1 MVIKKNS
8 QDLVSANFT
17 HAEYYSAS
25 RGQGESFELSDIC
38 INAIQYIREYFGEPI
53 VITSTRRSKSENK
66 RIGGSSRSQHIT
78 GNAVDWVFKNNRDKN
93 AEKFYREII
102 AGSDFLLHLLGMG
115 ILGIGIY
122 KSSNKSGIF
131 CHLDD
136 GKSHLN
142 ERKEITAWDNRKV
155 LDWGNIKVTSEFI
168 RNLNLNPG
176 EVNIPVV
183 KSKYDLFIERLK
195 DLSPDE
201 IYNKIVK

>member
-8 QDLVSANFT
+8 QDLVSTNFT
-17 HAEYYSAS
+17 HNEYYSAS
-25 RGQGESFELSDIC
+25 RGQGKTFEFSDVC
-38 INAIQYIREYFGEPI
+38 IKAIQYIREYFGEPI
-53 VITSTRRSKSENK
+53 VITSTRRSKVENA
-66 RIGGSSRSQHIT
+66 RIGGSIRSQHIT

-102 AGSDFLLHLLGMG
+102 AGSDLLLHLLGIG

-136 GKSHLN
+136 GQSSLN
-142 ERKEITAWDNRKV
+142 KRKQITAWDNRKV

-168 RNLNLNPG
+168 RNLDLNP
-176 EVNIPVV
+176 VDLNIPVV
-183 KSKYDLFIERLK
+183 KSKYDLFIEKLK